1 MILKH
6 CVSMI
11 LLGVF
16 LAGCESRATD
26 ANHKGLTSEFA
37 SNDDP
42 RLIYSNIAS
51 DSWNEIFSALFTRE
65 FQTRVSDDFA
75 EKGPFAEEDQGITV
89 STRTFSVLENGDR
102 AIEPLYPSFFNIKGV
117 QQALTEPA
125 YSHLTNALVRALAE
139 ETSRTVIAKA
149 LMQADIW
156 AAHDILFA
164 RKTFPKESSQLL
176 GQRREALLS
185 LLSRFLKRLRL
196 SPEEIESLPRTYDLA
211 STFHDLPN
219 VFAHKSGWIEFHTTQ
234 LRSHDVAADLR
245 RSARVFLKPE
255 VNFGDQQR
263 LFENLRD
270 QNLLAFV
277 NSVVLVT
284 QNLLLDNSNRVV
296 PTQLTTTVQIRRF
309 IRNAAGDIIDT
320 EIQQF
325 ELSRK
330 SLLSNSRD
338 GGLIEN
344 GETAAYFLPSACND
358 FSFASPQFKRR
369 GPTYPVRVRLRQR
382 CEACHG
388 RGARGIF
395 TLSRFMA
402 EKASVGPA
410 LEHGHGWAVAAEKRN
425 REDFK
430 ALINTIQMDY

>member
-1 MILKH
+1 MILKN
-6 CVSMI
+6 CVTF
-11 LLGVF
+11 LLLSVF
-16 LAGCESRATD
+16 VGCTSLGTENKALSPESRSA
-26 ANHKGLTSEFA
+26 L
-37 SNDDP
+37 NDDP

-51 DSWNEIFSALFTRE
+51 DSWNEIFRALFTRE
-65 FQTRVSDDFA
+65 FQTRVSDAFA
-75 EKGPFAEEDQGITV
+75 EKGPFAEDNRKGRIRV

-102 AIEPLYPSFFNIKGV
+102 AIEPLYPSFFNSEGV

-125 YSHLTNALVRALAE
+125 YSQLTNALVRALAE
-139 ETSRTVIAKA
+139 ESSRTVMAKA

-176 GQRREALLS
+176 GQRRESLLS

-219 VFAHKSGWIEFHTTQ
+219 VFDHKSGWIEFHTTHM
-234 LRSHDVAADLR
+234 RSHDVAADLR

-255 VNFGDQQR
+255 VTFRDQQR
-263 LFENLRD
+263 LLENLRD
-270 QNLLAFV
+270 KNLLAFV

-309 IRNAAGDIIDT
+309 IRNAAGDIVDT

-330 SLLSNSRD
+330 SLLSNSRH

-358 FSFASPQFKRR
+358 FSFASPQFKRH
-369 GPTYPVRVRLRQR
+369 GPSYPLRVRLRQR
-382 CEACHG
+382 CEGCHG
-388 RGARGIF
+388 RGALGIF
-395 TLSRFMA
+395 TLSHFMSA
-402 EKASVGPA
+402 TASVGPA
-410 LEHGHGWAVAAEKRN
+410 IENGHGWAVAATKRN
-425 REDFK
+425 REDFRS
-430 ALINTIQMDY
+430 LLNEP